1 MIYIKATTEQTDI
14 VFNLVQNTINDIYPK
29 YYPREVVDFFSK
41 HHSRDKIY
49 ADIADNNVNILVEG
63 DRVLGTGSYK
73 DNHITRVF
81 VSREYQGKG
90 YGTSIMQNLEDVIA
104 LNYDSVCLD
113 ASLPAC
119 HLYEKRGYKTIRHER
134 VSVENDV
141 VLVFE
146 VMEKSICKL

>member
-1 MIYIKATTEQTDI
+1 
-14 VFNLVQNTINDIYPK
+14 
-29 YYPREVVDFFSK
+29 
-41 HHSRDKIY
+41 
-49 ADIADNNVNILVEG
+49 
-63 DRVLGTGSYK
+63 
-73 DNHITRVF
+73 
-81 VSREYQGKG
+81 
-90 YGTSIMQNLEDVIA
+90 MQNLEDVIA

-141 VLVFE
+141 MLVFE